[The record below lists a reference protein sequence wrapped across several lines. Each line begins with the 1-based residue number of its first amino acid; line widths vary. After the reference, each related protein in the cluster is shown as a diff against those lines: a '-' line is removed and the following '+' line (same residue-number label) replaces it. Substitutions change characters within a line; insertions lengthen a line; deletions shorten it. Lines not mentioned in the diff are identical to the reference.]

1 MGHDRFLTRRQTRGD
16 TKFARTLPREV
27 RAGAAGGARLPPV
40 PWIAHMHRA
49 LVGFIILWLIWAQ
62 GTLAAPSASRTRAR
76 DRRSVAKS
84 RHVEVLRDAPATG
97 SAPPEPRA
105 FGILWMRH
113 SSRRKRRTVSDN
125 DDNDAKRLHQWYAR
139 VCFSSCA
146 STEPNAVLGHVKA
159 RTLLLLKACKPQ
171 PNI

>member
-40 PWIAHMHRA
+40 PWIAHMRRA

-105 FGILWMRH
+105 FVILGCVVHTAHVGSDAQSPTAMTMMQ
-113 SSRRKRRTVSDN
+113 SACTNRT
-125 DDNDAKRLHQWYAR
+125 R
-139 VCFSSCA
+139 VFFSSCA
-146 STEPNAVLGHVKA
+146 STEPNAVLA
-159 RTLLLLKACKPQ
+159 M
-171 PNI
+171 